1 MRTARII
8 SESDIVPN
16 RSDGYRLVEGR
27 LEHQEWVAPKLNT
40 TADGALYLTVLD
52 LARWAVGLNHLRYP
66 GPDGLRQSWT
76 PVRLNDGGTY
86 PYGFGWSLDQQR
98 GFPRIGHTGSWQ
110 GFKASIQRYPEQDLT
125 VIALANL
132 AEAPAGGH
140 HPRGRRHSRA
150 RPASA
155 AGDPGAGVR
164 VHPATA
170 DPRPAAGHLCRP
182 RCAPDSLPGSPASCR
197 VNSGTSLGELL
208 RPSREWSWKGCDD
221 VSARRLE
228 RLGSVIQRI
237 CYAAGRGKDVASLV
251 EVDYAEDA
259 RAAFVDWYD
268 Y

>member
-132 AEAPAGGH
+132 AEARPEAITLAVAGILEPALR
-140 HPRGRRHSRA
+140 PPQVIPE
-150 RPASA
+150 PASGSTPPQPIPDLLQEISAGRGA
-155 AGDPGAGVR
+155 ARLTPGLARFV
-164 VHPATA
+164 
-170 DPRPAAGHLCRP
+170 
-182 RCAPDSLPGSPASCR
+182 
-197 VNSGTSLGELL
+197 SGEFRDALGELL